1 MNEDDGNI
9 WIKSGH
15 QAGKA
20 VCELQYGT
28 TRVTLTPEVTL
39 VTARD
44 LHAAAARAEDDIAL
58 IKVLTDR
65 VKLDLRAVGLVL
77 GDVRTRRPMLTGKPA
92 LRIEAVAG
100 HATGQPYVHIARGSM
115 SSSLSPDDARQM
127 ALHWTEAAVAAQ
139 LDARLR
145 YVLGDFPH
153 ITDADLDRIF
163 AGMLDAGGGPT
174 PERKPR

>member
-9 WIKSGH
+9 WIKSGY
-15 QAGKA
+15 QGGKA

-100 HATGQPYVHIARGSM
+100 HATGEPYVHIARGSM

-153 ITDADLDRIF
+153 ITEDDLGRIF
-163 AGMLDAGGGPT
+163 AGMQDAGGGPARERT
-174 PERKPR
+174 P

>member
-1 MNEDDGNI
+1 MTDDGKL
-9 WIKSGH
+9 WIKSGY
-15 QAGKA
+15 QGGKA

-28 TRVTLTPEVTL
+28 TRVVLTPETTL

-44 LHAAAARAEDDIAL
+44 LHVAAARAEDDIAL
-58 IKVLTDR
+58 MKVLTER
-65 VKLDLRAVGLVL
+65 VKLDPRGVGLVL

-100 HATGQPYVHIARGSM
+100 YQTGQPYVHVARGSLGM
-115 SSSLSPDDARQM
+115 SLSPDEARQM

-153 ITDADLDRIF
+153 ITDTDLDRIF
-163 AGMLDAGGGPT
+163 AGMLDAGGGPARERT
-174 PERKPR
+174 P

>member
-1 MNEDDGNI
+1 MTEDDGNL

-15 QAGKA
+15 QAGRA
-20 VCELQYGT
+20 VCELQYGDTHVVLSPET
-28 TRVTLTPEVTL
+28 TLI
-39 VTARD
+39 TARD

-65 VKLDLRAVGLVL
+65 VKLDLRGVGLVL

-115 SSSLSPDDARQM
+115 AAALSPDQAREM
-127 ALHWTEAAVAAQ
+127 AQHWTEAAVAAQ
-139 LDARLR
+139 HDARLR
-145 YVLGDFPH
+145 YVLGDLPH
-153 ITDADLDRIF
+153 ITADDLTRIF

-174 PERKPR
+174 PERTR